1 MENVELGE
9 KRRITPEKVLEM
21 LRAKDVGVTP
31 EQAKNIL
38 ELLFEIAEIVV
49 GTYLDKQK
57 KIDLPKVKMKIEKF
71 KL

>member
-1 MENVELGE
+1 MENDELGE

-21 LRAKDVGVTP
+21 LRAKDVGVTR

-49 GTYLDKQK
+49 GTYLDKK
-57 KIDLPKVKMKIEKF
+57 K
-71 KL
+71 

>member
-21 LRAKDVGVTP
+21 LRAKDLGVTP

-57 KIDLPKVKMKIEKF
+57 KINLPKVKMKTEKF